1 MSPAPSMVRL
11 TLTLSDED
19 RAVWR
24 ELALVTAV
32 HPSETEEF
40 LAARC
45 LAWCLRWEEGIALS
59 NGVSDTDEPAVSVRT
74 LDGQLAAW
82 IEVGLPDP
90 DRLHKAAKR
99 APRVAVFPH
108 RPTGPWRE
116 RCRAARVHKASAI
129 EVVEFEPGFLTWVA
143 GTMTGRSRWDLWVS
157 TGEVRIA
164 IDGEER
170 ATTPRIS
177 ALDAPAV

>member
-11 TLTLSDED
+11 TITLSDED
-19 RAVWR
+19 RSIWT

-45 LAWCLRWEEGIALS
+45 LAWCLRWEEGIQLS

-74 LDGQLAAW
+74 MDGQLAAW

-108 RPTGPWRE
+108 RGTAQWRE
-116 RCRAARVHKASAI
+116 RCRAFRVHKAGSI
-129 EVVEFEPGFLTWVA
+129 EVVEFDPEFLTWVA

-157 TGEVRIA
+157 AGEVRIA
-164 IDGEER
+164 IDGQER
-170 ATTPRIS
+170 ATTPRVS
-177 ALDAPAV
+177 ALDAPAE